1 MSAAPSVPSSST
13 WVLYGSD
20 GSGSAAVELALGQ
33 AGQPYRVLRA
43 STWEPDS
50 ARAELARINP
60 LGQIPTLVAPGGE
73 VLTESAAILAE
84 LGLRF
89 PASGL
94 LPADAAGRARVL
106 RGLAFI
112 AANCYAAIGLL
123 DYPER
128 WLAPAGDAVTDEG
141 RADALRAGARA
152 RLHQLWEMF
161 ADQFHAPAD
170 PAWPW
175 LSGGTP
181 GALDL
186 LAAVVSRWAGARPHL
201 AATRPAL
208 HAQLTAIDALPAHA
222 EVMGRH
228 FPLQA

>member
-1 MSAAPSVPSSST
+1 MSAAPSDT

-20 GSGSAAVELALGQ
+20 GSGSAAVELALRQ
-33 AGQPYRVLRA
+33 AGQPYSVVRA

-50 ARAELARINP
+50 AQAELARINP
-60 LGQIPTLVAPGGE
+60 LGQIPTLVAPDGE

-94 LPADAAGRARVL
+94 LPADAAGRARNL
-106 RGLAFI
+106 RGLTFI
-112 AANCYAAIGLL
+112 AANCYAAIGVL

-128 WLAPAGDAVTDEG
+128 WLAPADDAAADEG
-141 RADALRAGARA
+141 RAAALRAGARA
-152 RLHQLWEMF
+152 RLHRLWELF
-161 ADQFHAPAD
+161 ADQFHAPVG
-170 PAWPW
+170 PARPW
-175 LSGGTP
+175 LSGATP
-181 GALDL
+181 GALDV
-186 LAAVVSRWAGARPHL
+186 LALVVSRWSGARPHL

-208 HAQLTAIDALPAHA
+208 HALLVALDALPAHS

-228 FPLQA
+228 FPRGA

>member
-1 MSAAPSVPSSST
+1 MPSSNASD

-20 GSGSAAVELALGQ
+20 GSGSAAVELALRR
-33 AGQPYRVLRA
+33 AGQPYRVVRA
-43 STWEPDS
+43 STWEADS
-50 ARAELARINP
+50 AQAELAQVNP

-94 LPADAAGRARVL
+94 LPPEPAERARAL

-112 AANCYAAIGLL
+112 AANCYAAIGLI

-128 WLAPAGDAVTDEG
+128 WLDGGDA
-141 RADALRAGARA
+141 AAAKALRAGARA
-152 RLHQLWEMF
+152 RLHTLWTLF
-161 ADQFHAPAD
+161 ADQFHRPAD
-170 PAWPW
+170 PW
-175 LSGGTP
+175 LGGAAP

-186 LAAVVSRWAGARPHL
+186 LAAVVSRWSGARAHL
-201 AATRPAL
+201 AAQRPAL
-208 HAQLTAIDALPAHA
+208 HALLERLEALPEHA
-222 EVMGRH
+222 EVFRRH
-228 FPLQA
+228 FPPRP

>member
-1 MSAAPSVPSSST
+1 MAAAPSDT

-20 GSGSAAVELALGQ
+20 GSGSAAVELALRQ
-33 AGQPYRVLRA
+33 AGQPYRIVRA

-60 LGQIPTLVAPGGE
+60 LGQIPTLVAPSGE
-73 VLTESAAILAE
+73 LLTESAAILAE

-94 LPADAAGRARVL
+94 LPADAAGRAHVL

-112 AANCYAAIGLL
+112 AANCYAAIGVL

-128 WLAPAGDAVTDEG
+128 WLEPTGDADVDEG
-141 RADALRAGARA
+141 RAAALRAGARA
-152 RLHQLWEMF
+152 RLHRLWEMF

-170 PAWPW
+170 PARPW
-175 LSGGTP
+175 LSGAEP

-186 LAAVVSRWAGARPHL
+186 LAVVVSRWSGARPHL

-208 HAQLTAIDALPAHA
+208 HALLQTLDALPAHA
-222 EVMGRH
+222 EVLGRH
-228 FPLQA
+228 FPPPT